1 MTVSSS
7 LASQGEIMC
16 LIHAVR
22 AITAHIGGKKKQG
35 EKDAVGE
42 GRRRRRRSG
51 KVSEV
56 GTQALFPCMLQFQP
70 SS

>member
-1 MTVSSS
+1 
-7 LASQGEIMC
+7 MC

-22 AITAHIGGKKKQG
+22 AITAHIGGKKQG

-42 GRRRRRRSG
+42 GSRRRRSG

>member
-22 AITAHIGGKKKQG
+22 AITAHIGGKKQG

-42 GRRRRRRSG
+42 GSRRRRSG